1 MKKTILDSGLTVLT
15 EKFSQVPSFALSYT
29 VKSGSCNETAVDNGI
44 HHLIEHMLFK
54 GSSKF
59 SQRDIADISDR
70 LGGRMNAFT
79 SREITQYYIK
89 SIDEKLSESFDLLTD
104 IVFNSNFDKVEFQ
117 KEKDVISQE
126 IREGDDNPDSK
137 AFDFFYKEVFGNSG
151 VGFPIAGTLD
161 SLSGLKRDPV
171 YKKYKELYTPSNII
185 LSCAGNIDHEQILTL
200 AEDRFKSF
208 STSKVNVDKG
218 RKQSFKTGVS
228 VHSNKSLKQV
238 YSVIGFESIP
248 VTSPERYKY
257 IILNDI
263 LGSGMSSRLFQR
275 IREEKGLAYTISSFI
290 DSYKKFGIHVVYAIT
305 DPAKTDDYLN
315 AVKEEFEILKN
326 SGIND
331 EELEKSKDHIKTS
344 IILSLEN
351 NVSKMRFN
359 INGDLYFGEK
369 RSLENIIEEI
379 NTVKTDDIN
388 MILRDYPDTNAAMTL
403 LYGDISKKDLKN
415 TDFKIEADNF

>member
-1 MKKTILDSGLTVLT
+1 MKKTILDCGLIVLT
-15 EKFSQVPSFALSYT
+15 EKFSQIPSFALSYT

-54 GSSKF
+54 GSDKF

-104 IVFNSNFDKVEFQ
+104 MVFNSNFDKVEFK
-117 KEKDVISQE
+117 KEKDVINQE
-126 IREGDDNPDSK
+126 IRESDDNPDSK
-137 AFDFFYKEVFGNSG
+137 AFEFFYDEVYGRSG
-151 VGFPIAGTLD
+151 IGFPIAGTID
-161 SLSGLKRDPV
+161 SLSGLKRNSV

-185 LSCAGNIDHEQILTL
+185 LSCAGNIDHEEILTL
-200 AEDRFKSF
+200 AEEKFKDF
-208 STSKVNVDKG
+208 PASKAYESKS

-257 IILNDI
+257 MILNDI
-263 LGSGMSSRLFQR
+263 LGAGMSSRLFQR

-290 DSYKKFGIHVVYAIT
+290 DSYKKFGIHMVYAIT
-305 DPAKTDDYLN
+305 NPAKTDDYLS
-315 AVKEEFEILKN
+315 AVKEEFEILKKN
-326 SGIND
+326 GIND
-331 EELEKSKDHIKTS
+331 EELGKSKDHIKTS

-359 INGDLYFGEK
+359 VNGDLYFGEQ
-369 RSLENIIEEI
+369 RSLENIIGEI
-379 NTVKTDDIN
+379 NSVKKDDIN
-388 MILRDYPDTNAAMTL
+388 MILRNYPDTNRAMTL
-403 LYGDISKKDLKN
+403 LYGDISKKDMTNTEFKN
-415 TDFKIEADNF
+415 EMDRP